1 MITALVRP
9 KFAQVYGGTR
19 FEGKMQTPPRCEH
32 GAWVCRIYVE
42 GVAGATAKLVL
53 FRLGHLES
61 LTSQLDRGDHLA
73 MARREGWD
81 GRLVTDPREV
91 VLWTARDRAQRMISQ
106 AVRQYGTKGYKP
118 LPREPADK
126 DWASLDNHLGAH
138 PTDSERALFLEEF
151 AAVIDGRSSQK
162 DWGD

>member
-1 MITALVRP
+1 MVTAKVKS
-9 KFAQVYGGTR
+9 KFAKVYGGAV
-19 FEGKMQTPPRCEH
+19 FEGRMQTPPRYEH
-32 GAWVCRIYVE
+32 GAWVCRVYVE

-61 LTSQLDRGDHLA
+61 LAGQLDKLDHLA
-73 MARREGWD
+73 VARREGWD
-81 GRLVTDPREV
+81 GRLVSNARDV
-91 VLWTARDRAQRMISQ
+91 ALWTARDRAQRLISQ

-126 DWASLDNHLGAH
+126 DWDSLENHLGAP
-138 PTDSERALFLEEF
+138 PTTQERGWFEEEF
-151 AAVIDGRSSQK
+151 AAVIDGRSTQK